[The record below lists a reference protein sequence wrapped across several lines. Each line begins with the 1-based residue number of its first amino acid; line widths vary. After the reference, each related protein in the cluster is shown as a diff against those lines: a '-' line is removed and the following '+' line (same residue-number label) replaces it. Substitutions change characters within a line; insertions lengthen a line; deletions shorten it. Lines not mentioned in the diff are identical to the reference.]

1 MRLDKIEA
9 STPSTIMSTFTAQFK
24 GKDKQKN
31 ASNVS
36 KITNSEVIT
45 AIILDTS
52 RDISKKKI

>member
-9 STPSTIMSTFTAQFK
+9 STPSTIMSAFTAQFK

-36 KITNSEVIT
+36 KITNLDVIT
-45 AIILDTS
+45 AISLDT
-52 RDISKKKI
+52 

>member
-36 KITNSEVIT
+36 KITNLDVIT
-45 AIILDTS
+45 AISLDT
-52 RDISKKKI
+52 